1 MCKLIVEQAGL
12 DYNLEYE
19 SKIEQY
25 LQKNK
30 EARQKM
36 KEKQD
41 KV

>member
-12 DYNLEYE
+12 DYSLEYE